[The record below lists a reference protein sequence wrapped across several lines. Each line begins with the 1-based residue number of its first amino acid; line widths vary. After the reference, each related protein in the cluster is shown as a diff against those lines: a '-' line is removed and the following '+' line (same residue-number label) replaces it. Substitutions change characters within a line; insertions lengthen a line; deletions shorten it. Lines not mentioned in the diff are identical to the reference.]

1 MSRVP
6 DLPYEEWTPE
16 MHSAN
21 ETCNTLRFA
30 LGQPPLPKSGL
41 PAEDRLFRLRFL
53 PYLCVLLLAG
63 CADRH
68 TGPQWAWVGKI
79 KGGEAGKLR
88 E

>member
-1 MSRVP
+1 MSRQIRYC
-6 DLPYEEWTPE
+6 DTLEYRDAERAEIATE
-16 MHSAN
+16 LLGRGTSA
-21 ETCNTLRFA
+21 LSFA
-30 LGQPPLPKSGL
+30 LHGHRPKSRL

-68 TGPQWAWVGKI
+68 TGPQWAWVGK
-79 KGGEAGKLR
+79 LR